1 MIRMTDAK
9 VVAGEL
15 RTRYEHVRAITL
27 MGRTMQK
34 ALFGGRS
41 DEVVFWALVYAYY
54 CDADL
59 SPAVDKQIDAFG
71 PLILR
76 DLLDPPAPK

>member
-15 RTRYEHVRAITL
+15 RSRYEHARAVTL

-34 ALFGGRS
+34 ALFGGRP
-41 DEVVFWALVYAYY
+41 DEVVFWALVYAHY
-54 CDADL
+54 CGGDL
-59 SPAVDKQIDAFG
+59 SPTVDKQIDAFG
-71 PLILR
+71 PSILR
-76 DLLDPPAPK
+76 DLLDPDPPK